1 MHYHCDPWE
10 YMGADVGSLPPLEI
24 DNEGIISNNSLN
36 VDNSLTVNDSNNNET
51 NKLWS
56 GSLDVKNEHKPEPA
70 EDVVPFC
77 VVKNTITNLFAP
89 AGSGKSFLAVA
100 IARTALITDR
110 VKEVWYVDG
119 DNSLRTVFQRDILAI
134 AKENKNFHYV
144 NLNNPHISQISG
156 IDLVKNLII
165 ASKRDLSDVLIVFD
179 SLKDFTASYDIM
191 KDSDMRE
198 FFGLFMAIRDYQHA
212 SIIFL
217 SHTNKAGETYKGST
231 SVIDSIETAYLVHPK
246 NKGDDAKKSGYLDYY
261 LEGVK
266 AREGGMCVWVR
277 VDAVSKH
284 IQVEGIDYQ
293 GYDKERDQRYIEKIA
308 ITIRNNPGIC
318 HKELAKKLRRNKKD
332 KRLIKI
338 LNEFTGN
345 FWSLKIRNKK
355 KCYFYNEKLA
365 LQSLYER
372 KNKNVF

>member
-1 MHYHCDPWE
+1 MKEKTMNLKCDN
-10 YMGADVGSLPPLEI
+10 YAGADVGSLPPANNI
-24 DNEGIISNNSLN
+24 DGTIITKDCLI
-36 VDNSLTVNDSNNNET
+36 VNDANNNQT
-51 NKLWS
+51 NELWS
-56 GSLDVKNEHKPEPA
+56 GSLDVKNEHKPEPT

-77 VVKNTITNLFAP
+77 VVKNTITNFFAP

-110 VKEVWYVDG
+110 VKEVWYIDG

-156 IDLVKNLII
+156 IDLVKQQII
-165 ASKRDLSDVLIVFD
+165 ASKRDLTDVLIVFD
-179 SLKDFTASYDIM
+179 SLKDFTANYDIM

-277 VDAVSKH
+277 VDAISKH

-293 GYDKERDQRYIEKIA
+293 GCEKERDQRYIEKIA

>member
-24 DNEGIISNNSLN
+24 DNEAIIS
-36 VDNSLTVNDSNNNET
+36 DNSLTVNDANNNKT

-56 GSLDVKNEHKPEPA
+56 GSLDVKNEHKPEPT

-100 IARTALITDR
+100 IARTALFTDR
-110 VKEVWYVDG
+110 VKEVWCIDG

-134 AKENKNFHYV
+134 TKENKNFHYV

-156 IDLVKNLII
+156 IDLVKQQII
-165 ASKRDLSDVLIVFD
+165 ASKRDLTDVLIVFD
-179 SLKDFTASYDIM
+179 SLKDFTANYDIM

-198 FFGLFMAIRDYQHA
+198 FFGLFMTIRDFQHA

-266 AREGGMCVWVR
+266 AREGCMCVWVR
-277 VDAVSKH
+277 VDAISKH

-293 GYDKERDQRYIEKIA
+293 GYEKERDQQYIEKIA

>member
-1 MHYHCDPWE
+1 MYYKCDDFR
-10 YMGADVGSLPPLEI
+10 GADIGSLPPL
-24 DNEGIISNNSLN
+24 DNLNDESIANSSLN
-36 VDNSLTVNDSNNNET
+36 FNSEVIKNDET
-51 NKLWS
+51 NELWN
-56 GSLDVKNEHKPEPA
+56 GILDVKNEHKPEPT
-70 EDVVPFC
+70 EDVLPFC

-110 VKEVWYVDG
+110 VKEVWYIDG

-134 AKENKNFHYV
+134 TKENKNFHYV

-156 IDLVKNLII
+156 IDLVKELIM
-165 ASKRDLSDVLIVFD
+165 ASRRDLTDVLIVFD
-179 SLKDFTASYDIM
+179 SLKDFTAEYDIM

-198 FFGLFMAIRDYQHA
+198 FFGLFMTIRDFQHA

-277 VDAVSKH
+277 VDAVTKN

-293 GYDKERDQRYIEKIA
+293 GYEKERDQRYIEKIA
-308 ITIRNNPGIC
+308 IVIRNHPGIC
-318 HKELAKKLRRNKKD
+318 QKELARKLKRNQFDKKLIR
-332 KRLIKI
+332 I
-338 LNEFTGN
+338 LNDFTGN
-345 FWSLKIRNKK
+345 FWRTSVKNRRKR
-355 KCYFYNEKLA
+355 YYYNEKIA
-365 LQSLYER
+365 LQAKYE
-372 KNKNVF
+372 KNKRKDDG

>member
-1 MHYHCDPWE
+1 MSFKTGNFW
-10 YMGADVGSLPPLEI
+10 GAEDVGLAPLLNNVNDEI
-24 DNEGIISNNSLN
+24 IPNNGLNFNSL
-36 VDNSLTVNDSNNNET
+36 VIQEEKKEKSNE
-51 NKLWS
+51 LWN
-56 GSLDVKNEHKPEPA
+56 GQLDVKYSHKPEPT
-70 EDVVPFC
+70 EDILPFC
-77 VVKNTITNLFAP
+77 IAKNTITNLFAP
-89 AGSGKSFLAVA
+89 AGSGKSFLCVA
-100 IARTALITDR
+100 IARTALLTQR
-110 VKEVWYVDG
+110 VKEVWYIDG

-134 AKENKNFHYV
+134 VKENKNFHYIS
-144 NLNNPHISQISG
+144 LNNPNIMQISG
-156 IDLVKNLII
+156 IQIVKEQII
-165 ASKRDLSDVLIVFD
+165 SSKRDLSDVLIVFD
-179 SLKDFTASYDIM
+179 SLKDFTDKYDIM

-198 FFGLFMAIRDYQHA
+198 FFGMFMQIRDYQHA

-217 SHTNKAGETYKGST
+217 SHTNKAGESYKGST
-231 SVIDSIETAYLVHPK
+231 SVIDSIETAYLVKPQ

-266 AREGGMCVWVR
+266 AREGGMCVWAR

-284 IQVEGIDYQ
+284 VQIEGIDYQ
-293 GYDKERDQRYIEKIA
+293 GYEKERDRRFIEKIA
-308 ITIRNNPGIC
+308 IIIRNYPGIC
-318 HKELAKKLRRNKKD
+318 HREIAKKSRRNTKD

-372 KNKNVF
+372 KNKNDF

>member
-1 MHYHCDPWE
+1 MYYRCDDFR
-10 YMGADVGSLPPLEI
+10 GADLGSLPPLEI
-24 DNEGIISNNSLN
+24 DNEGIISE
-36 VDNSLTVNDSNNNET
+36 NSLTVNNTNNNQT
-51 NKLWS
+51 NELWD
-56 GSLDVKNEHKPEPA
+56 GNLDVQLEHKPEPT

-77 VVKNTITNLFAP
+77 VIKNTITNFFAP

-110 VKEVWYVDG
+110 VKEVWYIDG

-134 AKENKNFHYV
+134 TKENKNFHYV
-144 NLNNPHISQISG
+144 NLNNPHISQFSG

-165 ASKRDLSDVLIVFD
+165 ASKRDLSDTLIIFD
-179 SLKDFTASYDIM
+179 SLKDFTADYDIM

-198 FFGLFMAIRDYQHA
+198 FFGLFMAIRDFQHA

-231 SVIDSIETAYLVHPK
+231 SVIDSIETAYLVKPL

-266 AREGGMCVWVR
+266 AREGGMCVWAR
-277 VDAVSKH
+277 VDAISKH
-284 IQVEGIDYQ
+284 VQIEGIDYQ
-293 GYDKERDQRYIEKIA
+293 GYEKERDQRYVEKIA
-308 ITIRNNPGIC
+308 IVIRNNPGIC
-318 HKELAKKLRRNKKD
+318 HKELAKKLKRNIKD

-372 KNKNVF
+372 KNKNEF